1 MGSRPQIIFP
11 DNLLSNL
18 SNDYGSASEQTLRE
32 AERTIL
38 QKWALVEPDGAKNWA
53 LSQNEE
59 SRHASIL
66 AVAEG
71 ELSTDPQVS
80 LEWLASNVEEPDRP
94 HDMAYLIDL
103 WSSFDQQAAGEWLQ
117 NHQDD
122 PVIES
127 AFQNYALKINGQ
139 NPFEA
144 KMWISGIQ
152 DDTLKNK
159 VIEMLEVEPST

>member
-1 MGSRPQIIFP
+1 VVKISLTIFP
-11 DNLLSNL
+11 EKLLSNL
-18 SNDYGSASEQTLRE
+18 SDFGGASEQTLRE

-38 QKWALVEPDGAKNWA
+38 QKWVVYESDAAKNWA
-53 LSQNEE
+53 LSRDDE
-59 SRHASIL
+59 SRHASIF

-71 ELSTDPQVS
+71 ELSTDPQTS
-80 LEWLASNVEEPDRP
+80 LDWLGSNVEEPDRP
-94 HDMAYLIDL
+94 HAMAYLIDL

-122 PVIES
+122 PAIES

-144 KMWISGIQ
+144 KQWISRIQ

-159 VIEMLEVEPST
+159 VIEML